1 MKIFQ
6 VSTGG
11 NNKFS
16 PWTKEFWLKIL
27 VMTVAIIIVSL
38 TSLAH
43 INSPI
48 DALLAALI
56 ISLLNAFLKPLLSL
70 FSLPLIAI
78 TFGLFML
85 IINALIVLLT
95 SKILS
100 PGFYVKGFGDAFLF
114 SIVVTILSFVLELP
128 GKIKRMKDSMFPN
141 NNDSQQEKKEDNHFT
156 DYEDVTEQE
165 NRQEDKAEKD

>member
-56 ISLLNAFLKPLLSL
+56 ISLFLLYLL
-70 FSLPLIAI
+70 
-78 TFGLFML
+78 
-85 IINALIVLLT
+85 VC
-95 SKILS
+95 
-100 PGFYVKGFGDAFLF
+100 FLAQ
-114 SIVVTILSFVLELP
+114 LHLHNP
-128 GKIKRMKDSMFPN
+128 
-141 NNDSQQEKKEDNHFT
+141 
-156 DYEDVTEQE
+156 
-165 NRQEDKAEKD
+165 